1 MARKTSGKYM
11 FIGKPSRFGADI
23 RYSDT
28 LKDLKLS
35 LYDKG
40 DIRLNESLLFV
51 ADGEQIKRINSNGR
65 SK

>member
-1 MARKTSGKYM
+1 M

-28 LKDLKLS
+28 LKGLKLS
-35 LYDKG
+35 LYEKG
-40 DIRLNESLLFV
+40 EIRLNESLLLV